1 MGGVLSYSGLS
12 TKIRAMQSRLT
23 TMDQFEEILQLSD
36 VTQVAAYLK
45 RMPEYSSRWDALD
58 ENTLHRGQIEK
69 LLKKSIFQ
77 NFSRIYHFAN
87 PEQRKFLD
95 LYSKRYEIRVLK
107 EVMTNIFD
115 HRDTDPVDVSPYRE
129 FFRLHS
135 NIDVDRITTCST
147 MEELIS
153 CLKGNEF
160 YIPLSKI
167 QEHETALLFD
177 YGMALDLYYFSTM
190 WKKGKRVLKGH
201 EQKIFLK
208 DYGTK
213 IDLLNLQWIYRA
225 KKYYH
230 MLPPDIYSMTIP
242 IHYRIKVEEFKTLVE
257 TPTLEQFEAEV
268 EKTYYAGKYN
278 YMQTDK
284 TLEQMYRDCLRK
296 LYLTDKRNDPYS
308 IAIVNTYLFLKE
320 EEIYKLTTALECIRY
335 GLTKGETLGYLGG
348 VNQ

>member
-1 MGGVLSYSGLS
+1 
-12 TKIRAMQSRLT
+12 
-23 TMDQFEEILQLSD
+23 
-36 VTQVAAYLK
+36 
-45 RMPEYSSRWDALD
+45 
-58 ENTLHRGQIEK
+58 
-69 LLKKSIFQ
+69 
-77 NFSRIYHFAN
+77 
-87 PEQRKFLD
+87 
-95 LYSKRYEIRVLK
+95 
-107 EVMTNIFD
+107 
-115 HRDTDPVDVSPYRE
+115 
-129 FFRLHS
+129 
-135 NIDVDRITTCST
+135 
-147 MEELIS
+147 
-153 CLKGNEF
+153 
-160 YIPLSKI
+160 
-167 QEHETALLFD
+167 
-177 YGMALDLYYFSTM
+177 M

-208 DYGTK
+208 DYGMK

>member
-1 MGGVLSYSGLS
+1 MKCRS
-12 TKIRAMQSRLT
+12 
-23 TMDQFEEILQLSD
+23 FE
-36 VTQVAAYLK
+36 
-45 RMPEYSSRWDALD
+45 SSV
-58 ENTLHRGQIEK
+58 
-69 LLKKSIFQ
+69 
-77 NFSRIYHFAN
+77 
-87 PEQRKFLD
+87 D
-95 LYSKRYEIRVLK
+95 L
-107 EVMTNIFD
+107 
-115 HRDTDPVDVSPYRE
+115 P
-129 FFRLHS
+129 
-135 NIDVDRITTCST
+135 C
-147 MEELIS
+147 EE
-153 CLKGNEF
+153 
-160 YIPLSKI
+160 
-167 QEHETALLFD
+167 
-177 YGMALDLYYFSTM
+177 M
-190 WKKGKRVLKGH
+190 
-201 EQKIFLK
+201 
-208 DYGTK
+208 
-213 IDLLNLQWIYRA
+213 
-225 KKYYH
+225 YYH